1 MKEDMIKKETD
12 EILQEQ
18 DDNMIDEKTNRVGE
32 HPEIEEVS
40 LGDDTPGFE
49 WGWMNDRSLITKAV
63 LPAVCI
69 LIGVLI
75 LIIAGVSS
83 GNSKQKPVKETYV
96 SSVPREDTVTAADQ
110 TLSSET
116 EGLEDRESNT
126 ESKESG
132 TNDRLMEELDEIQD
146 QLSVTKNS
154 LESLHDTVFGETGQG
169 TSLGCVTTVTGFT
182 DREKREIG
190 FLESDFLKDAG
201 AFLAGQ
207 QIQTKRI
214 IIEDRIAGS
223 SNAAVAF
230 QGRLEGKDD
239 YILDIVFYPDL
250 PGEYIFLLRN
260 VKGNERGND
269 GQAAQGTDGQNTAQV
284 SQNNNSSQT
293 TQEEAAAV
301 QNNESTPAPQNP
313 YDATNLAIKKIPETL
328 LNYIDNRYEFQYSLY
343 DWLYNHGKKDVESAM
358 VTDYS
363 IDGDSR
369 TASIEL
375 SLSDGSSISAVY
387 DKTGN
392 SYSFKR

>member
-18 DDNMIDEKTNRVGE
+18 DDNMIDEKTNRAGD

-40 LGDDTPGFE
+40 LEDDTPGFE

-63 LPAVCI
+63 LPAVCL

-75 LIIAGVSS
+75 LIIAVVSS
-83 GNSKQKPVKETYV
+83 GSSKKRPVKETYV
-96 SSVPREDTVTAADQ
+96 SSVPRAETENAADQ
-110 TLSSET
+110 TPDPET
-116 EGLEDRESNT
+116 EDMETGENNT
-126 ESKESG
+126 ESKGSG
-132 TNDRLMEELDEIQD
+132 TNGRLMEELDEIQD
-146 QLSVTKNS
+146 QLTETKNS
-154 LESLHDTVFGETGQG
+154 LQSLHDMVFGETGQG

-201 AFLAGQ
+201 AFLAAQ

-239 YILDIVFYPDL
+239 YILDVVFYPDL

-269 GQAAQGTDGQNTAQV
+269 GQTVQGADGQSTAQV
-284 SQNNNSSQT
+284 SQSNDSAQIM
-293 TQEEAAAV
+293 QEPVAAV
-301 QNNESTPAPQNP
+301 QNNESTPAVQNS

-343 DWLYNHGKKDVESAM
+343 DWLYNHEKKDVESAM